1 MRLSSTSLVTRGEKQ
16 IETTRY
22 CFMLVGMA
30 IIKRQKI
37 TNAGTNAK
45 KGNLCTAGETVNCY
59 SHYEKQ
65 YRDHSKH

>member
-1 MRLSSTSLVTRGEKQ
+1 MRLSSTSLVIREKQ
-16 IETTRY
+16 IETIKY

-45 KGNLCTAGETVNCY
+45 KREG
-59 SHYEKQ
+59 
-65 YRDHSKH
+65 